1 MVLPPCAP
9 CKALMRRLMSKI
21 FLPLAVALALAAPVA
36 LAQPEREQRMDTSLL
51 QRQDLA
57 YRFSHLD
64 LDSADGQRHYRLWI
78 GKPDRP
84 APAAGY
90 PVLWMLDGNAAL
102 GALDSALLGKLAA
115 GQAPLLVAVGYQTD
129 QRIERAGRTYDYTPA
144 IAGQA
149 EQRDPLTGLPSGG
162 VDAFFDLLTQRM
174 RPMVAGVAPID
185 LQRQT
190 LWGHSYGGLAVLHAL
205 FTRPGAFSDYAA
217 ASPSLWWHDGAIVG
231 EAQGLQGRLGDH
243 RPTLVLMRGGDEPSN
258 PRAQVKGDA
267 ERPARELAADLAKV
281 AGLQVRFERFEGLG
295 HGPMLPASLKKV
307 IEDISR

>member
-1 MVLPPCAP
+1 
-9 CKALMRRLMSKI
+9 MSKM
-21 FLPLAVALALAAPVA
+21 PLYLALALALTAPVA
-36 LAQPEREQRMDTSLL
+36 LAQPQREQKMDTSLL

-57 YRFSHLD
+57 YHFSHLD

-90 PVLWMLDGNAAL
+90 PVLWMLDGNAAI
-102 GALDSALLGKLAA
+102 GALDSAQLEKLAA
-115 GQAPLLVAVGYQTD
+115 GQAPLLVAVGYQTE

-144 IAGQA
+144 IPGLA
-149 EQRDPLTGLPSGG
+149 EQRDPLTGQPSGG
-162 VDAFFDLLTQRM
+162 VDAFFDLLTLRM

-217 ASPSLWWHDGAIVG
+217 ASPSLWWRDGAIVA
-231 EAQGLQGRLGDH
+231 EAQGLQQRLGNN
-243 RPTLVLMRGGDEPSN
+243 RPQLLLMRGGEEPSN
-258 PRAQVKGDA
+258 PRAAVKGDV

-281 AGLQVRFERFEGLG
+281 QGLQMRFERFEGLG
-295 HGPMLPASLKKV
+295 HGPMLPASLRKV
-307 IEDISR
+307 IEGMSQ

>member
-1 MVLPPCAP
+1 
-9 CKALMRRLMSKI
+9 MSKM
-21 FLPLAVALALAAPVA
+21 PLYLALALALTAPVA
-36 LAQPEREQRMDTSLL
+36 LAQPQREQKMDTSLL

-57 YRFSHLD
+57 YHFSHLD

-90 PVLWMLDGNAAL
+90 PVLWMLDGNAAI
-102 GALDSALLGKLAA
+102 GALDSAQLEKLAA
-115 GQAPLLVAVGYQTD
+115 GQAPLLVAVGYQTE

-144 IAGQA
+144 IPGLA
-149 EQRDPLTGLPSGG
+149 EQRDPLTGQPSGG
-162 VDAFFDLLTQRM
+162 VDAFFDLLTLRM

-217 ASPSLWWHDGAIVG
+217 ASPSLWWRDGAIVA
-231 EAQGLQGRLGDH
+231 EAQGLQQRLSNN
-243 RPTLVLMRGGDEPSN
+243 RPQLLLMRGGEEPSN
-258 PRAQVKGDA
+258 PRAAVKGDV

-281 AGLQVRFERFEGLG
+281 QGLQVRFERFEGLG
-295 HGPMLPASLKKV
+295 HGPMLPASLRKV
-307 IEDISR
+307 IEGMSQ

>member
-1 MVLPPCAP
+1 
-9 CKALMRRLMSKI
+9 MSTI
-21 FLPLAVALALAAPVA
+21 TLSLALALALATPVA
-36 LAQPEREQRMDTSLL
+36 LAQPEREQKMDTSLL

-57 YRFSHLD
+57 YRFSRLD

-84 APAAGY
+84 APAEGY

-102 GALDSALLGKLAA
+102 GALDSAQLSKLAA
-115 GQAPLLVAVGYQTD
+115 GQAPLLVAVGYQTE

-144 IAGQA
+144 IPGLS
-149 EQRDPLTGLPSGG
+149 EQRDPLTGQPSGG
-162 VDAFFDLLTQRM
+162 VDAFLDLLTQRM

-217 ASPSLWWHDGAIVG
+217 ASPSLWWHDGAIVR
-231 EAQGLQGRLGDH
+231 EAQGLQQRLAGS
-243 RPTLVLMRGGDEPSN
+243 RPALLLMRGSDEPSN
-258 PRAQVKGDA
+258 PRARVKGDV
-267 ERPARELAADLAKV
+267 ERPARELAKDLAKV
-281 AGLQVRFERFEGLG
+281 PGLQVRYERFEGLG
-295 HGPMLPASLKKV
+295 HGPMLPASLKTV
-307 IEDISR
+307 IEGMSR

>member
-1 MVLPPCAP
+1 
-9 CKALMRRLMSKI
+9 MSKM
-21 FLPLAVALALAAPVA
+21 PLYLALALALTAPVA
-36 LAQPEREQRMDTSLL
+36 LAQPQREQKMDTSLL

-57 YRFSHLD
+57 YHFSHLD

-90 PVLWMLDGNAAL
+90 PVLWMLDGNAAI
-102 GALDSALLGKLAA
+102 GALDSAQLEKLAA
-115 GQAPLLVAVGYQTD
+115 GQAPLLVAVGYQTE

-144 IAGQA
+144 IPGLA
-149 EQRDPLTGLPSGG
+149 EQRDPLTGQPSGG
-162 VDAFFDLLTQRM
+162 VDAFFDLLTLRM

-217 ASPSLWWHDGAIVG
+217 ASPSLWWRDGAIVA
-231 EAQGLQGRLGDH
+231 EAQGLQQRLGNN
-243 RPTLVLMRGGDEPSN
+243 RPQLLLMRGGEEPSN
-258 PRAQVKGDA
+258 PRAAVKGDV

-281 AGLQVRFERFEGLG
+281 QGLQVRFERFEGLG
-295 HGPMLPASLKKV
+295 HGPMLPASLRKV
-307 IEDISR
+307 IEGMSQ

>member
-1 MVLPPCAP
+1 
-9 CKALMRRLMSKI
+9 MSKMT
-21 FLPLAVALALAAPVA
+21 LPLIMALVLAAPVA
-36 LAQPEREQRMDTSLL
+36 VAQPEREQKMDTSLL

-64 LDSADGQRHYRLWI
+64 LDSADGQRHYRLWV

-102 GALDSALLGKLAA
+102 GALNSQQLSQLAA

-129 QRIERAGRTYDYTPA
+129 QRIERTGRTFDYTPA
-144 IAGQA
+144 VPGQA
-149 EQRDPLTGLPSGG
+149 EQRDPLTGEPSGG
-162 VDAFFDLLTQRM
+162 VDAFLDLLTQKM
-174 RPMVAGVAPID
+174 RPLVAGVAPID

-217 ASPSLWWHDGAIVG
+217 ASPSLWWHDGAIVR
-231 EAQGLQGRLGDH
+231 EAQGLQQRLGDS
-243 RPTLVLMRGGDEPSN
+243 RPQLLLMRGSEEPAN
-258 PRAQVKGDA
+258 PRGPVKGDV
-267 ERPARELAADLAKV
+267 ERPARELAAGLAKV
-281 AGLQVRFERFEGLG
+281 QGLQVRYERFEGLG
-295 HGPMLPASLKKV
+295 HGPMLPASLGKV
-307 IEDISR
+307 IGDMSQ